1 MQLRKAI
8 EDVNSGILP
17 SHHYNHSASSVA
29 QPETVAVIHHHSRE
43 ASPGAP
49 IDLEHGT
56 IHFNLIDLEFK
67 SVINECFGNLLG
79 PEQPGLSSTDSD
91 SDSGS
96 DSEDNQEFMAPT
108 HSTVVHK
115 SPSTSSFNIQKS
127 ASASSFNMHRSP
139 STSSFNLVTAAI
151 SNDPA
156 GPVVQG
162 DNSIKLVVSSVHEES
177 EDRSNED
184 HETKKH

>member
-1 MQLRKAI
+1 
-8 EDVNSGILP
+8 VN
-17 SHHYNHSASSVA
+17 

-49 IDLEHGT
+49 IDLEHG
-56 IHFNLIDLEFK
+56 
-67 SVINECFGNLLG
+67 
-79 PEQPGLSSTDSD
+79 PEPPGFSSTDSD
-91 SDSGS
+91 SDSDS

-127 ASASSFNMHRSP
+127 ASVSSFNMHRSP

-151 SNDPA
+151 TTDPA
-156 GPVVQG
+156 GVQQG
-162 DNSIKLVVSSVHEES
+162 DKDNSIKLVVSSVEEES
-177 EDRSNED
+177 EDAGED